1 MKRRTTTVAK
11 SINQVILMG
20 RLTRDP
26 EMRTTTTGKSIA
38 SFSIAVDRGGEG
50 DQTDFFDVT
59 AWEKLGELVNQYL
72 SKGRRCLVQG
82 RLRQDS
88 WDDKDTGKKRSK
100 VEVVATDV
108 TFLDGPSD
116 NQSQG
121 SSAPAP
127 RSNAPSKSKDTV
139 IEDIDDKPI
148 DLSEIPF

>member
-1 MKRRTTTVAK
+1 MAK

-26 EMRTTTTGKSIA
+26 EVRTTSTGKTIA
-38 SFSIAVDRGGEG
+38 SFSLAVDRGGQ
-50 DQTDFFDVT
+50 DDSTDFFDVT
-59 AWEKLGELVNQYL
+59 AWEKLGELVSQYL

-88 WDDKDTGKKRSK
+88 WDDKETGKKRSK

-108 TFLDGPSD
+108 TFLDGPNGD
-116 NQSQG
+116 
-121 SSAPAP
+121 SAAG
-127 RSNAPSKSKDTV
+127 APSYSASQSTSSNKKSDDVV

>member
-1 MKRRTTTVAK
+1 MAK

-26 EMRTTTTGKSIA
+26 EMRTTTTGKTIA
-38 SFSIAVDRGGEG
+38 SFSLAVDRGGQ
-50 DQTDFFDVT
+50 DDSADFFEVT

-88 WDDKDTGKKRSK
+88 WDDKETGKKRSK

-108 TFLDGPSD
+108 TFLDGPSGD
-116 NQSQG
+116 G
-121 SSAPAP
+121 GGAGSAPQQKPA
-127 RSNAPSKSKDTV
+127 AKKSDDVV

>member
-1 MKRRTTTVAK
+1 MAK

-26 EMRTTTTGKSIA
+26 ETRTTPSGKTIA
-38 SFSIAVDRGGEG
+38 SFSLAVDRAGQ
-50 DQTDFFDVT
+50 DDAADFFDVT
-59 AWEKLGELVNQYL
+59 AWEKLGELVSQYL

-88 WDDKDTGKKRSK
+88 WDDKETGKKRSK
-100 VEVVATDV
+100 VEIVATDV
-108 TFLDGPSD
+108 TFLDGPNGDSAGSPMG
-116 NQSQG
+116 NQSNSQ
-121 SSAPAP
+121 
-127 RSNAPSKSKDTV
+127 NKKSDDVV

>member
-1 MKRRTTTVAK
+1 MAK

-26 EMRTTTTGKSIA
+26 EMRTTTTGKTIA
-38 SFSIAVDRGGEG
+38 SFSIAVDRGGQE
-50 DQTDFFDVT
+50 DAADFFDVT

-88 WDDKDTGKKRSK
+88 WDDKETGKKRSK

-108 TFLDGPSD
+108 TFLDGPNGDSAG
-116 NQSQG
+116 G
-121 SSAPAP
+121 SSNAS
-127 RSNAPSKSKDTV
+127 SNAGVSKKSDDVV

>member
-1 MKRRTTTVAK
+1 MAK

-26 EMRTTTTGKSIA
+26 EVRTTSTGKTIT
-38 SFSIAVDRGGEG
+38 SFSLAVDRGGQD
-50 DQTDFFDVT
+50 DQADFFDVT
-59 AWEKLGELVNQYL
+59 AWEKLGELVSQYL

-88 WDDKDTGKKRSK
+88 WDDKETGKKRSK

-108 TFLDGPSD
+108 TFLDGPNGDNAGPSNTSNSSNSNSNKKSD
-116 NQSQG
+116 
-121 SSAPAP
+121 
-127 RSNAPSKSKDTV
+127 DVV

>member
-1 MKRRTTTVAK
+1 MAK

-26 EMRTTTTGKSIA
+26 EQRTTTTGKTIA
-38 SFSIAVDRGGEG
+38 SFSIAVDRAGQ
-50 DQTDFFDVT
+50 DDSADFFDIT
-59 AWEKLGELVNQYL
+59 AWEKLGELVIQYL
-72 SKGRRCLVQG
+72 AKGRRVLVQG

-88 WDDKDTGKKRSK
+88 WEDKESGKKRSK
-100 VEVVATDV
+100 IEVTATDV

-116 NQSQG
+116 GAGSNQST
-121 SSAPAP
+121 SSAS
-127 RSNAPSKSKDTV
+127 SNSSSQKTDDVV

>member
-1 MKRRTTTVAK
+1 MAR

-26 EMRTTTTGKSIA
+26 EQRSTSTGKNIA
-38 SFSIAVDRGGEG
+38 SFSIAVDRAGQ
-50 DQTDFFDVT
+50 DDAADFFDVT
-59 AWEKLGELVNQYL
+59 AWEKLGDLVMQYL
-72 SKGRRCLVQG
+72 AKGRRVLVQG

-88 WDDKDTGKKRSK
+88 WDDKETGKRRTR

-108 TFLDGPSD
+108 TFLDGP
-116 NQSQG
+116 NGGEGAPAGG
-121 SSAPAP
+121 SSSQSARPA
-127 RSNAPSKSKDTV
+127 SKDVV

>member
-1 MKRRTTTVAK
+1 MAK

-26 EMRTTTTGKSIA
+26 EQRTTSTGKTIA
-38 SFSIAVDRGGEG
+38 SFSIAVDRQSK
-50 DQTDFFDVT
+50 DDTADFFNVT
-59 AWEKLGELVNQYL
+59 AWEQLGDLVVKYL
-72 SKGRRCLVQG
+72 AKGRRVLVQG

-88 WDDKDTGKKRSK
+88 WEDKETGKKRTS
-100 VEVVATDV
+100 VEIVATDV

-116 NQSQG
+116 GAG
-121 SSAPAP
+121 SSQSSQP
-127 RSNAPSKSKDTV
+127 SSPSKKTEDIV

>member
-1 MKRRTTTVAK
+1 MAK

-26 EMRTTTTGKSIA
+26 EQRSTSSGKTIA
-38 SFSIAVDRGGEG
+38 SFSIAVDRGG
-50 DQTDFFDVT
+50 DSDAADFFEVT
-59 AWEKLGELVNQYL
+59 AWEKLGELVVQYL
-72 SKGRRCLVQG
+72 AKGRRVLVQG

-88 WDDKDTGKKRSK
+88 WDDKETGKKRSR
-100 VEVVATDV
+100 VEVTATDV

-116 NQSQG
+116 GKGGGNGGG
-121 SSAPAP
+121 SSAP
-127 RSNAPSKSKDTV
+127 RTSAPSKKSEDVV

>member
-1 MKRRTTTVAK
+1 MAK

-26 EMRTTTTGKSIA
+26 EVRTTTTGKTIT
-38 SFSIAVDRGGEG
+38 SFSIAVDRGGQE
-50 DQTDFFDVT
+50 DAADFFDVT
-59 AWEKLGELVNQYL
+59 AWEKLGELVSQYL

-88 WDDKDTGKKRSK
+88 WDDKETGKKRSK

-108 TFLDGPSD
+108 TFLDGPNGGD
-116 NQSQG
+116 NAGGAGYQQST
-121 SSAPAP
+121 P
-127 RSNAPSKSKDTV
+127 SNKKSNDVV

>member
-1 MKRRTTTVAK
+1 MAR

-26 EMRTTTTGKSIA
+26 EARTTSTGKSVV
-38 SFSIAVDRGGEG
+38 SFSLAVDRVGQD
-50 DQTDFFDVT
+50 DQADFFDVT
-59 AWEKLGELVNQYL
+59 AWEKLGDLVSQYL

-88 WDDKDTGKKRSK
+88 WDDKETGKKRSRI
-100 VEVVATDV
+100 EVVATDV

-116 NQSQG
+116 GAGNSAASTSQSSSG
-121 SSAPAP
+121 STQA
-127 RSNAPSKSKDTV
+127 RSSKDV
-139 IEDIDDKPI
+139 VVEDIDDKPI

>member
-1 MKRRTTTVAK
+1 MARG
-11 SINQVILMG
+11 INQVILMG

-26 EMRTTTTGKSIA
+26 ETRTTPSGKTVT
-38 SFSIAVDRGGEG
+38 SFSLAVDRQTQD
-50 DQTDFFDVT
+50 DQADFFDVT
-59 AWEKLGELVNQYL
+59 AWEKTGELVAQYVT
-72 SKGRRCLVQG
+72 KGRRVLVQG

-100 VEVVATDV
+100 VEVVAFDV

-116 NQSQG
+116 RSDNASA
-121 SSAPAP
+121 APAAT
-127 RSNAPSKSKDTV
+127 SSKKKSDDVV